1 MNKFITRSLMLA
13 GVLFFGSL
21 HAIADEVLPQY
32 APDKHLGVGSCSSST
47 CHGSVRTWKE
57 SNVLQNE
64 YITWTKEDN
73 HSRKAYKV
81 LKNKLSKRIARN
93 LGLKKPAHEAK
104 ICLDCH
110 ADNVPVDKRGE
121 KFDLADGIGCE
132 ACHGGGE
139 RWVESHT
146 EKGATHEQN
155 IEKGLY
161 PTEDPV
167 ARATLCYSCHFGDDN
182 KLVTHRIMGAGHPR
196 IRFELDTFTAT
207 QPAHYVVDKDYAERK
222 KVYDGVQVWA
232 IGQAIAMRE
241 NVDLLMDPKR
251 GRDGIFPELV
261 LFDCHACHHEMD
273 DTSWR
278 PRAGTGWL
286 PPGIVRLND
295 ANFIMLRH
303 IVKVVDA
310 QLGKTLRKQT
320 LALHR
325 SVIQGNAAMK
335 RAAKN
340 VRATTV
346 KSIEAVAKHNFSNSD
361 VVAILNSIVAEGL
374 KGELRDYASAEQTM
388 MAANNVVVVLDNAQA
403 VNETQL
409 SSLNNALDKMFD
421 ATKNDTSY
429 NYRKFVTAL
438 KALKKAVPNI

>member
-1 MNKFITRSLMLA
+1 
-13 GVLFFGSL
+13 
-21 HAIADEVLPQY
+21 
-32 APDKHLGVGSCSSST
+32 
-47 CHGSVRTWKE
+47 
-57 SNVLQNE
+57 
-64 YITWTKEDN
+64 
-73 HSRKAYKV
+73 
-81 LKNKLSKRIARN
+81 
-93 LGLKKPAHEAK
+93 
-104 ICLDCH
+104 
-110 ADNVPVDKRGE
+110 
-121 KFDLADGIGCE
+121 
-132 ACHGGGE
+132 
-139 RWVESHT
+139 
-146 EKGATHEQN
+146 
-155 IEKGLY
+155 
-161 PTEDPV
+161 
-167 ARATLCYSCHFGDDN
+167 
-182 KLVTHRIMGAGHPR
+182 MGAGHPR

-207 QPAHYVVDKDYAERK
+207 QPAHYVIDKDYAERK
-222 KVYDGVQVWA
+222 KVYDGIQVWA

-310 QLGKTLRKQT
+310 QLGKKLRKQT

-346 KSIEAVAKHNFSNSD
+346 KSIEAVAKHNFTNND

-403 VNETQL
+403 INESQL
-409 SSLNNALDKMFD
+409 NSLNNALDKMFD

-429 NYRKFVTAL
+429 NYSKFIAGL
-438 KALKKAVPNI
+438 KSLKKAVPKI